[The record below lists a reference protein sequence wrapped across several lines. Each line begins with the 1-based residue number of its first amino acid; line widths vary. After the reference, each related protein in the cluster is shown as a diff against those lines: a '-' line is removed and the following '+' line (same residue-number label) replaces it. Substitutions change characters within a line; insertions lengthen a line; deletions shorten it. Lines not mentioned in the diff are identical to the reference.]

1 MRGVGPL
8 LQLLDQRDM
17 VGTEADQAGRDRRLK
32 PFDPQVL
39 VADGRDRHT
48 RDADALLGGLGH
60 QRGAQELLELD
71 CLDEPQKRAV
81 FALDGDGVRNDD
93 IGQTSADRRL
103 DHIHLS

>member
-1 MRGVGPL
+1 MGGIRPL

-17 VGTEADQAGRDRRLK
+17 VGAEADQAGRDRRLK

-93 IGQTSADRRL
+93 VRKPAADRGL
-103 DHIHLS
+103 DHVHLS